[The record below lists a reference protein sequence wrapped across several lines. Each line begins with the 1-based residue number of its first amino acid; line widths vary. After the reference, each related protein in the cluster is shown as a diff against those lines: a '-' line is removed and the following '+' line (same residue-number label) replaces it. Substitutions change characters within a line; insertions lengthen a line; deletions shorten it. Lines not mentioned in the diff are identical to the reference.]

1 MTESIANGSSCSI
14 PTKMNYSIPSDRG
27 LNRARRPMALRPT
40 LDKDLCMVHWD
51 GLELPYCGCVYEK
64 FWNGLA
70 LIRNIIQN
78 YHFRPS

>member
-1 MTESIANGSSCSI
+1 MEVVFKIY
-14 PTKMNYSIPSDRG
+14 KMNYIAYLATAELPP
-27 LNRARRPMALRPT
+27 LNRARRPMALSPT